1 MELNYPKISIVTPS
15 FNQARYLEETILSV
29 LSQNYP
35 NLEYI
40 IIDGGSTDGS
50 VEIIKKYENNLAFWI
65 SEPDHGM
72 YFAVQKGFE
81 RCTGEI
87 MAWINSDDKYFTGA
101 LSIVA
106 EIFTGFPE
114 VYWLTG
120 NPAFFDEKGRT
131 IFVNQFRQYSKF
143 DFYSQ
148 EIIWIPQESTFWRKS
163 LWERSGSKL
172 DLQMKYAADSELW
185 LRFFRSAQLYS
196 TRSLIAGFRYRSS
209 NQISRNN
216 MVDYLHEAKSKIIIE
231 ILKKDDKI
239 KLRIYN
245 ILSRIIKLSSKLRI
259 FNSVGLRKKLKLVLF
274 GYPPQIS
281 FNTSTQKF
289 EILK

>member
-1 MELNYPKISIVTPS
+1 MEFNYPKISVVTPS
-15 FNQARYLEETILSV
+15 FNQARYLEETIQSV

-50 VEIIKKYENNLAFWI
+50 VEIIKKYENNLAYWI

-72 YFAVQKGFE
+72 YYAVQKGFE

-87 MAWINSDDKYFTGA
+87 MAWINSDDKYFPGA

-120 NPAFFDEKGRT
+120 NPSFFDERGRT

-185 LRFFRSAQLYS
+185 LRFFRYAQLYS
-196 TRSLIAGFRYRSS
+196 TGSLIGGFRYRSS

-216 MVDYLHEAKSKIIIE
+216 MQDYLLEAKSKIIIE

-239 KLRIYN
+239 KLNIYN
-245 ILSRIIKLSSKLRI
+245 ILSRIIKLLSKLMI
-259 FNSVGLRKKLKLVLF
+259 FNSVGLRKKLKLMLF
-274 GYPPQIS
+274 SYPPQII